1 MKSRFLDPKALARI
15 SNLPLMARGVVEGF
29 ISGLHRSP
37 FRGFSVEFA
46 EYREYCPGDDLRHF
60 DWRVFARNDRRVI
73 KQYQEETNLKA
84 YLLVDASKS
93 MAYGSPGMPTKFEYA
108 GRLAAC
114 LAHLLVR
121 QKDAVGLGVFDQT
134 LRRFL
139 PPRATRVGM
148 LNLLEA
154 LEGVE
159 PSGPTR
165 AGEALHRIAERIR
178 RKSLLV
184 VLSDLLDDPVSV
196 RKGLRHLRHDKHEV
210 LVFHILD
217 PAEVDFP
224 FQRHSGFRD
233 METGEEVEV
242 HPAFTREEYRRSFKA
257 FLDGHRKACSE
268 SRIDYQLARTD
279 VPFDLFL
286 ARYLS
291 KRARLG

>member
-84 YLLVDASKS
+84 YLLVDASRS
-93 MAYGSPGMPTKFEYA
+93 MAYGSPGVLPKYEYA

-121 QKDAVGLGVFDQT
+121 QKDAVGLAVFDEEI
-134 LRRFL
+134 RAFL
-139 PPRATRVGM
+139 PPRSTRVGM
-148 LNLLEA
+148 MNLLEA
-154 LEGVE
+154 LERTE

-165 AGEALHRIAERIR
+165 AGAALHRVAERIK

-184 VLSDLLDDPVSV
+184 LLSDLFDDPAEV
-196 RKGLRHLRHDKHEV
+196 RKGLQHLRHERHEV
-210 LVFHILD
+210 LVLHLLD
-217 PAEVDFP
+217 PAELDFP
-224 FQRHSGFRD
+224 FQRHAGFRD

-242 HPAFTREEYRRSFKA
+242 HPALYRDEYRRSLKDFVA
-257 FLDGHRKACSE
+257 GHRKACSE
-268 SRIDYQLARTD
+268 SRIDYQLVRTD
-279 VPFDLFL
+279 TPFDVFL